1 MDLVTLTQ
9 LIVLILENL
18 KVKPRKH
25 DLEISLAIV
34 TYT

>member
-1 MDLVTLTQ
+1 MKLLST
-9 LIVLILENL
+9 LENL

>member
-1 MDLVTLTQ
+1 MNLVILTQ
-9 LIVLILENL
+9 LIVLVLKNL